1 MSGNLNQNSP
11 NYPQARRATLIGAVI
26 NLLLSGI
33 KVVVGI
39 MGQSQALIA
48 DGVHSL
54 SDLISDVMVL
64 YAAKHGDK
72 EADEDHPYG
81 HGRIETLVTVAVGLL
96 LIIVAVGISLD
107 AISRLFHPEQLAQPT
122 MIVLFAALISIF
134 SKEGLYHYTLAV
146 ANRIRSNLL
155 RANAWHHRTDALSSI
170 VVLIG
175 VAGTMAGLEYLDA
188 IAAVGVSLMVAKA
201 GVDLA
206 WESIQELIDTGLK
219 EEELTR
225 VKERIQKV
233 EGVNEMHRLRTRKMG
248 SNILVDVHILVDP
261 RLSVSEG
268 HHIADQVEL
277 RLYQEIEDVTD
288 VTVHIDPENDEK
300 GKPCRSLPMRSELL
314 QRLEQCWREVP
325 ESRLVEDVTLHYLN
339 GELDLE
345 AWIPLE
351 KIKSKQQG
359 EEIAERLNRCVLNDP
374 EIKQIRAVYFQ

>member
-1 MSGNLNQNSP
+1 MTDNLNENSP
-11 NYPQARRATLIGAVI
+11 NYPQARRATLIGALI

-33 KVVVGI
+33 KVVVGVI
-39 MGQSQALIA
+39 GQSQALIA

-64 YAAKHGDK
+64 YAAKHGGKD
-72 EADEDHPYG
+72 ADDDHPYG

-96 LIIVAVGISLD
+96 LIIVAAGIALD
-107 AISRLFHPEQLAQPT
+107 SINRLFHPEQLAQPE
-122 MIVLFAALISIF
+122 MIVLFAALISVF
-134 SKEGLYHYTLAV
+134 SKEGLYHYTMAV

-170 VVLIG
+170 VVMVG

-188 IAAVGVSLMVAKA
+188 IAAIGVSLMVAKA
-201 GVDLA
+201 GVELA
-206 WESIQELIDTGLK
+206 WESIEELIDTGLK
-219 EEELTR
+219 EEELSR

-248 SNILVDVHILVDP
+248 ANILVDVHILVDP

-288 VTVHIDPENDEK
+288 VTVHIDPENDEE

-325 ESRLVEDVTLHYLN
+325 ESRWVEDVTLHYLN

-351 KIKSKQQG
+351 KIESRQQG
-359 EEIAERLNRCVLNDP
+359 EEVAAKLNHCVLNDP